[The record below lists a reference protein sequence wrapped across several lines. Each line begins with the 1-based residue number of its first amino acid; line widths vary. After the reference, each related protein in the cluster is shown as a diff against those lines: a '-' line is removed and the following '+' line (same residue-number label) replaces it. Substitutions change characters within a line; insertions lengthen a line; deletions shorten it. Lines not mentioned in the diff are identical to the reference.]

1 MRIRR
6 AFTLIELLV
15 VIAIIAV
22 LIALLLPAVQAA
34 RESARRMQCVN
45 NLKQI
50 GLGLHNYHQT
60 NNCFPPHAYP
70 VVQAGTV
77 ALSTNVDFSQN
88 ARMLSFLDQ
97 APLYNAANFTSGGCY
112 NLTIPEQ
119 INSTVTRTRLAVF
132 LCPSNTP
139 PEFGLYAGDSNP
151 NPITGDPTA
160 PGCNYFGSYGSNMEF
175 ATVYGTI
182 PPGTAA
188 GTLPNGVFRFSTG
201 TPVIG
206 IQSIFD
212 GTSNTAAYGELL
224 VGSGNTAAVTLATD
238 LAFAGT
244 TYPTGMAR
252 TGNLSPQASPAAA
265 AAFMAWLQNC
275 TAYLLATPTNSTKG
289 HAVYMGQSWA
299 YGIVG
304 YTGAWFLNPP
314 NCQYVS
320 CIVNGGGASQNPGA
334 INMSSYHPG
343 GANMLLCDGS
353 VRFLKNSTSYQT
365 IWALGSIAGG
375 EVISSDSY

>member
-34 RESARRMQCVN
+34 REAARRMQCVN

-50 GLGLHNYHQT
+50 GLGMHNYHQV

-70 VVQAGTV
+70 VVEPGTST
-77 ALSTNVDFSQN
+77 LTTNVDFSQN
-88 ARMLSFLDQ
+88 ARMLPFLEQ
-97 APLYNAANFTSGGCY
+97 STIYNAANFGAGGCY
-112 NLTIPEQ
+112 NLTIPEL
-119 INSTVTRTRLAVF
+119 INSTVTRTRLSPF

-139 PEFGLYAGDSNP
+139 PSFGLFLGDSNP
-151 NPITGDPTA
+151 LGGGPTA
-160 PGCNYFGSYGSNMEF
+160 PGNNYFGSYGSNMEF
-175 ATVYGTI
+175 ATVYGTY

-188 GTLPNGVFRFSTG
+188 TTLPNGVFMFSIG

-224 VGSGNTAAVTLATD
+224 VGSGNTATVTLATD

-265 AAFMAWLQNC
+265 AAFMAWLQTC
-275 TAYLLATPTNSTKG
+275 TAYLMATPANSAKG

-299 YGIVG
+299 YGVVG
-304 YTGAWFLNPP
+304 YTGAWFLTPP

-320 CIVNGGGASQNPGA
+320 CIVNGGGASQNPGS

-343 GANMLLCDGS
+343 GANILLCDGS
-353 VRFLKNSTSYQT
+353 VRFLKNSTSYST

-375 EVISSDSY
+375 EIVSSDSY